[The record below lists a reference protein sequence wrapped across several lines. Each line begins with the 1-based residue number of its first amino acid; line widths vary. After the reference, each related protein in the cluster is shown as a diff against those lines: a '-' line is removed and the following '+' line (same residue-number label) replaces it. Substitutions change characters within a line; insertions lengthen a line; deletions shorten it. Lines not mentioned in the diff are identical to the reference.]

1 MAYAYQCALL
11 KEPFDLKATLQEIK
25 AVTREDVIQAT
36 SLLEEKLIYV
46 LYGEEEADA

>member
-1 MAYAYQCALL
+1 MCIV
-11 KEPFDLKATLQEIK
+11 ERTFDLKATLQEIK
-25 AVTREDVIQAT
+25 AVTREDVIQAA